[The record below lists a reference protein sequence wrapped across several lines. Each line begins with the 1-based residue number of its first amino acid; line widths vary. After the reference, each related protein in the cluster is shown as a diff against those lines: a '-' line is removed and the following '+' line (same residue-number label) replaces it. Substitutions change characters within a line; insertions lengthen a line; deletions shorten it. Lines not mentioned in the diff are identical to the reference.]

1 MANKNRGWV
10 TTRELWRS
18 PKSTNMETKISPYKM
33 LIRDSGYASWR
44 LFSWMKIRKEDKKYA
59 LQAIE
64 IETKEI
70 GEAQSSVIIACQN
83 AILQKDERIT
93 ELEAKLESLRGYCRK
108 LIEHFN
114 SKDSRSDYDWG
125 LRDRTITILD
135 KLDEGKEQ

>member
-1 MANKNRGWV
+1 M
-10 TTRELWRS
+10 TREQM
-18 PKSTNMETKISPYKM
+18 KSLFTIHTNGQDEWIRVDKRIYKKA
-33 LIRDSGYASWR
+33 I
-44 LFSWMKIRKEDKKYA
+44 DKFCDAHEAELKA
-59 LQAIE
+59 KDERI
-64 IETKEI
+64 
-70 GEAQSSVIIACQN
+70 EAQSSVIIACQK

>member
-1 MANKNRGWV
+1 MGL
-10 TTRELWRS
+10 TREEAYWNSELILLDYCIWQNLDNQA
-18 PKSTNMETKISPYKM
+18 KET
-33 LIRDSGYASWR
+33 LIEG
-44 LFSWMKIRKEDKKYA
+44 I
-59 LQAIE
+59 Q
-64 IETKEI
+64 I
-70 GEAQSSVIIACQN
+70 GIDQIYDAHEVELKAKDERIEAQSSVIIACQN

>member
-1 MANKNRGWV
+1 MQETWLKM
-10 TTRELWRS
+10 TRNEA
-18 PKSTNMETKISPYKM
+18 KDKISIRNEETYPYKVVDNVNEV
-33 LIRDSGYASWR
+33 IDEI
-44 LFSWMKIRKEDKKYA
+44 FDQQDKLEA
-59 LQAIE
+59 ELR
-64 IETKEI
+64 TKDERI
-70 GEAQSSVIIACQN
+70 EAQSSVIIACQN